1 MNRKCE
7 LYISNEKKN
16 IFIYMD
22 CENKLAF
29 TRYFNQSERFKKK
42 FRHIFSLILENMV
55 NSELY
60 QKLSNYDI
68 WEIRVFPGQEN
79 GRIYCQEIISENKK
93 HIILCELHQMK
104 KSQKLKH
111 IELNLIKK
119 VKSYDYGF
127 K

>member
-1 MNRKCE
+1 
-7 LYISNEKKN
+7 
-16 IFIYMD
+16 
-22 CENKLAF
+22 
-29 TRYFNQSERFKKK
+29 
-42 FRHIFSLILENMV
+42 MV